1 MTPETAAYDHSSP
14 SEAEAEVLA
23 HVAALEGTRARRRRF
38 DVLLCLSVGW
48 LVVIT
53 LASVFASFLPL
64 ASPNETV
71 GASNLPIFHDYGNSL
86 ILGTDSFG
94 RSLLSRCIYGART
107 SLVIGVS
114 AATFGCVVGG
124 IIGLLA
130 GYVRGVTD
138 RVASFVVDALL
149 AFPALVVLLALT
161 AILKPQLSTI
171 VLGLSL
177 LSMPAFARLERGS
190 ALAWAERPFVL
201 AARSYGTS
209 RLRTAFAHV
218 MPNSAVTLV
227 TYLPT
232 VVAALIVA
240 EGSLSFLGLGV
251 PPPTVTWGG
260 MILDGEPNLATAP
273 NQVLVPAAFIF
284 VTVFALNI
292 LGERIRGRLD
302 SRGRG

>member
-1 MTPETAAYDHSSP
+1 M
-14 SEAEAEVLA
+14 
-23 HVAALEGTRARRRRF
+23 
-38 DVLLCLSVGW
+38 
-48 LVVIT
+48 
-53 LASVFASFLPL
+53 
-64 ASPNETV
+64 
-71 GASNLPIFHDYGNSL
+71 
-86 ILGTDSFG
+86 DS
-94 RSLLSRCIYGART
+94 
-107 SLVIGVS
+107 
-114 AATFGCVVGG
+114 
-124 IIGLLA
+124 
-130 GYVRGVTD
+130 
-138 RVASFVVDALL
+138 LL

-218 MPNSAVTLV
+218 MPNSAVILV
-227 TYLPT
+227 TYMPT
-232 VVAALIVA
+232 IVAALIVA

-292 LGERIRGRLD
+292 LGERVRGRLD
-302 SRGRG
+302 TRASG